1 MSQEN
6 VEVVRRWHDAMRS
19 IHPGGIA
26 DVVAE
31 LWDADA
37 DYYPVRKW
45 PEARPCH
52 GQEAVAEFFFRG
64 REALTRMDSEV
75 RWLIALDDCR
85 VLACGELRWE
95 GRGSG
100 ISLEGT
106 IYFSYWLRHGRLLR
120 VEDHLTLGGALR
132 GLGLEGETLEAVGL
146 SERDAHA
153 GL

>member
-6 VEVVRRWHDAMRS
+6 VEVVRRWHAAMRS
-19 IHPGGIA
+19 TDPGRIPN
-26 DVVAE
+26 VVAE

-52 GQEAVAEFFFRG
+52 GQEAVAEFMFG
-64 REALTRMDSEV
+64 GSEALSRMESRV
-75 RWLIALDDCR
+75 LWLIPLDDCR
-85 VLACGELRWE
+85 VLGCGELRWE

-106 IYFSYWLRHGRLLR
+106 IYWSYWLRHGRLLR

-146 SERDAHA
+146 SEHDAHA
-153 GL
+153 DS